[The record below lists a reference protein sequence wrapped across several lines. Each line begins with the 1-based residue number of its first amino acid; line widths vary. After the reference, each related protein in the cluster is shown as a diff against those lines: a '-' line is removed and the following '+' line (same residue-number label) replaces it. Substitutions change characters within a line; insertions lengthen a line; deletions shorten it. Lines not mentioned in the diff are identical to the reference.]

1 MITAV
6 RKTVYAKSAD
16 LRNAATGARFGAT
29 AQPNLRF
36 GSKADICGA
45 NQMCAEDQKKR
56 TRELN
61 QLNYIGKGRSL
72 SNDKPATT
80 FSVIEP

>member
-29 AQPNLRF
+29 ARPNVHQAASGLF
-36 GSKADICGA
+36 D
-45 NQMCAEDQKKR
+45 
-56 TRELN
+56 
-61 QLNYIGKGRSL
+61 
-72 SNDKPATT
+72 
-80 FSVIEP
+80 

>member
-29 AQPNLRF
+29 ARPSTKPHQVCLIE
-36 GSKADICGA
+36 GSERIATLDIDQGRP
-45 NQMCAEDQKKR
+45 AE
-56 TRELN
+56 
-61 QLNYIGKGRSL
+61 
-72 SNDKPATT
+72 
-80 FSVIEP
+80 V